1 MASMTRR
8 KSTCR
13 DRPCPCC
20 GGINPLMI
28 SHCLS
33 VVSVGYVF
41 LFIPLSYEKP
51 PGTAPSHPAHAVFPR
66 NNYQTD
72 SKNAGHR
79 DALRIQGSPSQ
90 GGRRPVHSPLPL
102 E

>member
-1 MASMTRR
+1 MTRR

-13 DRPCPCC
+13 GRPCPCC

-72 SKNAGHR
+72 SEVNH
-79 DALRIQGSPSQ
+79 DTSLRKVS
-90 GGRRPVHSPLPL
+90 GGVHLVSKRKCTLPGWR
-102 E
+102 